1 MLFYL
6 LSAKSSGYVLIV
18 FTLLEVWES
27 VASWLTKLATE
38 IGQSREL
45 YVKVKVN
52 VDLYSALSWTHL

>member
-45 YVKVKVN
+45 YVGGPVWM
-52 VDLYSALSWTHL
+52 LSCLWW